1 MNNNG
6 IFPSF
11 ASEAEWDA
19 SGMIA
24 DQLGCKDPLELA
36 QKLSGSY
43 GCSTMADAGVM
54 SREDVAAML
63 AESIVR
69 RSIDIQLAETYN
81 EMASERDLIQLDPY
95 SGDIKRLWDADD
107 VIQCMTDD
115 PVAVLDSIVEE
126 EGIKELSDHSSIEH
140 DKTAAQI
147 AAAIQACSE
156 LSTERMLEHFDR
168 MGIPMRDGEDR

>member
-69 RSIDIQLAETYN
+69 RSIDLQLAETYN

-126 EGIKELSDHSSIEH
+126 KFDRDEFESGHQVKVANLAEAIKLVNE
-140 DKTAAQI
+140 I
-147 AAAIQACSE
+147 AA
-156 LSTERMLEHFDR
+156 ERISRFGDNRED
-168 MGIPMRDGEDR
+168 GPVPDGEDR